1 MSSLQSQYTA
11 IYEGLE
17 KCFQQD
23 KSLPNNLAEL
33 RERQE
38 KSLAPVKAEILKDF
52 EKFRFENV
60 WHFLCYKFF
69 FSNMIG
75 QSMGQNVA
83 ARWVPSRRGE
93 TRAESNSP
101 SPKPSCSD
109 LFRPKFAFVRIIVLF

>member
-17 KCFQQD
+17 KCFQQVGLAVFFVCSRLVVANLKRLRATDPPYRPTLSPD

-60 WHFLCYKFF
+60 
-69 FSNMIG
+69 
-75 QSMGQNVA
+75 
-83 ARWVPSRRGE
+83 
-93 TRAESNSP
+93 
-101 SPKPSCSD
+101 
-109 LFRPKFAFVRIIVLF
+109 